1 MTRIQRLRRTGILCC
16 HCLRNLAFYRS
27 AWRKG
32 SLKLTQ
38 QFWVN
43 VNGNFLDIAVLEWCK
58 LFADSRGKHY
68 WRKSISDPDAFWCGL
83 MNQLTITDDQFDDC
97 VNQMRTYRD
106 KFVAHLDSEA
116 VMQIPQLDIVVDSTS
131 YLYDYLLANE
141 EEDRCF
147 SDAPSSA
154 ADFFSRF
161 LREGEAVYQKA
172 ET

>member
-1 MTRIQRLRRTGILCC
+1 
-16 HCLRNLAFYRS
+16 
-27 AWRKG
+27 
-32 SLKLTQ
+32 
-38 QFWVN
+38 
-43 VNGNFLDIAVLEWCK
+43 
-58 LFADSRGKHY
+58 
-68 WRKSISDPDAFWCGL
+68 
-83 MNQLTITDDQFDDC
+83 
-97 VNQMRTYRD
+97 MRTYRD
-106 KFVAHLDSEA
+106 KFVAHLDSEE
-116 VMQIPQLDIVVDSTS
+116 VMQIPQLDIVVDTTS